1 MLTAAQVSDV
11 CSGQTCVDEFLSESR
26 RVAVTFHIP
35 DDAEASEE
43 DGEFISH
50 RVVGQLEI
58 FNVVASEETFRCLR
72 WDCAVA
78 DWHVGED
85 DRLGV
90 IGYSLQCRTDELL
103 LCWRD
108 LSLGGLWLL
117 VGGSSIRFVSSCCLG
132 SRSIFDALRGVEDL
146 RLDLCSVVGVRDRDA
161 GEQHCACEK

>member
-43 DGEFISH
+43 DGELISH

-58 FNVVASEETFRCLR
+58 FNVVASEEAFRCLR

-103 LCWRD
+103 LCWRG
-108 LSLGGLWLL
+108 LSLWGLWL
-117 VGGSSIRFVSSCCLG
+117 GGSIGLFRSCCLR
-132 SRSIFDALRGVEDL
+132 SRSIFDALPGVEDL

-161 GEQHCACEK
+161 GEQHRSREK